1 MKECTND
8 YFEEDIPEDDLTD
21 AIERENAA
29 ILEIELEMENEP
41 EVSGI
46 PEASTRK
53 KLKRELEQE
62 ALARLEDSARTEE
75 EFANV
80 VTWWNRLD
88 ANRERKERYHEIG
101 RSDVPLEWG
110 ISPDEIVIP
119 APIRHVFWKQ
129 IMKGD
134 FLDAIYDCP
143 FEMHE
148 LVTDEDISKAIFA
161 LKDVQKELLYQL
173 AIKGYS
179 CQLIAA
185 FREQTD
191 RNIRKIRDTML
202 KKLRKSFIQALQNR
216 VDNQISLTKAE
227 QIFYNPLK
235 DSEQMVLKAVNL
247 GLMCMDKNNTQEC
260 LQNAIM
266 DFVTGYGLLGFMTAL
281 PTTPDFITYHAVYLP
296 KNHFIKEESMTTEKY
311 LSYFFPFDKIDF
323 VKKGMESSWS
333 TDDVQMMALIMT
345 MKNKPQAVM
354 MSFQKEY
361 AERYDWLVTLFKDWT
376 FTFMSSFLYYQDFD
390 MLDDMQKQLYRQ
402 GMAAFGGIAPTYH
415 IELLERPTI
424 VWDFHS
430 LLLGVQMMF
439 SFMLT
444 DEKSSLKV
452 CKHCGNAF
460 VACRPNSVFCS
471 GKCKNR
477 YNVYKS
483 RAKDKDNN
491 N

>member
-1 MKECTND
+1 MSNLFQKTSSNWVRYDKYEWKED
-8 YFEEDIPEDDLTD
+8 
-21 AIERENAA
+21 
-29 ILEIELEMENEP
+29 
-41 EVSGI
+41 
-46 PEASTRK
+46 
-53 KLKRELEQE
+53 
-62 ALARLEDSARTEE
+62 
-75 EFANV
+75 
-80 VTWWNRLD
+80 
-88 ANRERKERYHEIG
+88 KEGTLYIT
-101 RSDVPLEWG
+101 P
-110 ISPDEIVIP
+110 SPDAKV
-119 APIRHVFWKQ
+119 
-129 IMKGD
+129 
-134 FLDAIYDCP
+134 
-143 FEMHE
+143 
-148 LVTDEDISKAIFA
+148 
-161 LKDVQKELLYQL
+161 
-173 AIKGYS
+173 
-179 CQLIAA
+179 
-185 FREQTD
+185 
-191 RNIRKIRDTML
+191 
-202 KKLRKSFIQALQNR
+202 
-216 VDNQISLTKAE
+216 SL
-227 QIFYNPLK
+227 YNPLK
-235 DSEQMVLKAVNL
+235 DSEQIVLKAVNL
-247 GLMCMDKNNTQEC
+247 GLMCMDKNNTQER

-281 PTTPDFITYHAVYLP
+281 PTTPDFITYHAVYFP

-361 AERYDWLVTLFKDWT
+361 AERYDWLVTLFKDWA

-402 GMAAFGGIAPTYH
+402 GMVAFGGIAPTYH

-424 VWDFHS
+424 VWDLHS

-460 VACRPNSVFCS
+460 VAGRTNSVFCS